1 MTDYKQP
8 MNRRIETMRTI
19 KVNILLILLFLQFV
33 LPTTI
38 LAQSNWVVEE
48 ETSLEGSI
56 SGTVKKGRI
65 FKTSSGSIYEVTGLT
80 LQLVL
85 ELSPK
90 AIVLRDGNLYKLIVE
105 GFDEPLYCKQLRAPS
120 VASKISPPAK
130 SSTSVVVESYIE
142 GNFEGWDGDTI
153 FKLDNG
159 QIWQQSSYAYTYHYA
174 YHPKV
179 IIYQTDGGYKMK
191 VDGVDKTIYVIRLK

>member
-1 MTDYKQP
+1 MLGTAKMTDYKKS
-8 MNRRIETMRTI
+8 MNRRIEIMRTI
-19 KVNILLILLFLQFV
+19 KANILLILLFLQFV
-33 LPTTI
+33 FPTTI

-48 ETSLEGSI
+48 ETYLEGSI

-90 AIVLRDGNLYKLIVE
+90 VIVLRDGNLYKLIVE
-105 GFDEPLYCKQLRAPS
+105 GFDEPLYCKQLRAPG
-120 VASKISPPAK
+120 VASK

-159 QIWQQSSYAYTYHYA
+159 QIWQQSLYAYTYHYA